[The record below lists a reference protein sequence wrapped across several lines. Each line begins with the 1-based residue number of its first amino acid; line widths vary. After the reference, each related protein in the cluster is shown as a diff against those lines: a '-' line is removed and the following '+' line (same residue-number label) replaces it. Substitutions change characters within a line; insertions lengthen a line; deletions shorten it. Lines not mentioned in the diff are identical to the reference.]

1 MIICSPCESVM
12 RLPFLISFSKLMNH
26 VHGIQYVLNSTLGT
40 DWYISSSI
48 VVIKP
53 INNIKHLILFHEE
66 HCTHTTIRLLFR
78 QFHNYQLLLQIQL
91 HLKHEVLSKQRYY
104 TQ

>member
-1 MIICSPCESVM
+1 
-12 RLPFLISFSKLMNH
+12 

-53 INNIKHLILFHEE
+53 INIIKHLILFHEE
-66 HCTHTTIRLLFR
+66 QCTNLHNNQTPAQTI
-78 QFHNYQLLLQIQL
+78 
-91 HLKHEVLSKQRYY
+91 S
-104 TQ
+104 